1 MPRRAAARI
10 GRADPLRC
18 TVGAGLVLV
27 VAQRCGEYHYI
38 LPCENVTF
46 SLDFCDTNKMI
57 RTMKKRRSEITIMT
71 KTTTRPSKS
80 NASIKNSTTPAAAIR
95 ALPVKSFVRL
105 SDLPGADTARRKAVS
120 RAVES
125 GELLKV
131 RRGLYYRGKATR
143 YGMTHPSTA
152 DVVNVVMGSVG
163 VGLAGFSAAREWGV
177 TTQVPASVHVAT
189 LKKVEGFEGVKQTVR
204 SNLARADLNA
214 KEIALL
220 ELMREPDVYVE
231 AGWDALVAA
240 VRDAIVIR
248 AVRVDRL
255 RFAGHCEYDL
265 ATGSN
270 IDRLLANLNE
280 STPVVASAA

>member
-1 MPRRAAARI
+1 M
-10 GRADPLRC
+10 
-18 TVGAGLVLV
+18 
-27 VAQRCGEYHYI
+27 
-38 LPCENVTF
+38 
-46 SLDFCDTNKMI
+46 MI
-57 RTMKKRRSEITIMT
+57 STMTMMKKRRSGITLMT

-95 ALPVKSFVRL
+95 ALPARSFVRL

-189 LKKVEGFEGVKQTVR
+189 LKKVEGLEGVKQTVR

-231 AGWDALVAA
+231 AGWGALVAA
-240 VRDAIVIR
+240 VRDAIR
-248 AVRVDRL
+248 THTVRVSILRL
-255 RFAGHCEYDL
+255 AGHDEYDL
-265 ATGSN
+265 ATRSN
-270 IDRLLANLNE
+270 LDRLLVNLNE
-280 STPVVASAA
+280 STSVVASAA

>member
-1 MPRRAAARI
+1 M
-10 GRADPLRC
+10 
-18 TVGAGLVLV
+18 
-27 VAQRCGEYHYI
+27 
-38 LPCENVTF
+38 
-46 SLDFCDTNKMI
+46 MI
-57 RTMKKRRSEITIMT
+57 STMTMTMTKKRRSGITLMT

-95 ALPVKSFVRL
+95 ALPARSFVRL

-125 GELLKV
+125 GDLLKV

-152 DVVNVVMGSVG
+152 DVVNVVMGSIG

-177 TTQVPASVHVAT
+177 TTQLPVSVHVAT
-189 LKKVEGFEGVKQTVR
+189 LKRVEGLGGVKQTVR

-231 AGWDALVAA
+231 AGWGALVAA
-240 VRDAIVIR
+240 VRDAIR
-248 AVRVDRL
+248 THTVRVSILRL
-255 RFAGHCEYDL
+255 AGHNEYDL
-265 ATGSN
+265 ATRSN
-270 IDRLLANLNE
+270 LDRLLVNLNE
-280 STPVVASAA
+280 STSVVASAA